1 MRIKCLLGVK
11 VDMEAKFVHNEGKL
25 SLSRLV
31 VLLGTSQTL
40 PSILFFTAFANRP
53 SRSKKIKHELHVY
66 SSGGQEV

>member
-1 MRIKCLLGVK
+1 MRIKCLLGAT

-31 VLLGTSQTL
+31 VLVGTSQTL

-53 SRSKKIKHELHVY
+53 SRSK
-66 SSGGQEV
+66 